1 MEQTANWKQFA
12 NTPNGEPQV
21 RELGWGDEITQDS
34 NNFDP
39 FENGIYMFTVKEYE
53 KTRTRGNE
61 KFPPCNMAKLTLELS
76 DGQRNVRAFDNLVLR
91 NDLEW
96 KIGQFFLSIGMKKEN
111 ERARIDFDG
120 AIGKSGY
127 VKVEKK
133 AYTNRDGQ
141 TRWRN
146 EIARYLAPNDKELL
160 AFVKAAA
167 DNTNPPF

>member
-12 NTPNGEPQV
+12 NTPNGEVQV

-53 KTRTRGNE
+53 KT
-61 KFPPCNMAKLTLELS
+61 
-76 DGQRNVRAFDNLVLR
+76 FDNLVLR

-111 ERARIDFDG
+111 KRARIDFDG

-160 AFVKAAA
+160 AFVKECAVARLPDRNGQNRHLFRNCAAHCSSRQTGA
-167 DNTNPPF
+167 GTCAS